1 MGLAYIWEISKNW
14 RKMKNVRILLKL
26 GGDLLWFIKQHC
38 TKQEV
43 SISKTLALR
52 AFSIFLILWIFLSL
66 SHKSGPHYE
75 KNETCPDFAQTWWGP
90 SLGYYK
96 TKLFLAGSLYLKN
109 PGSESILHFLILR
122 IFLSLSHK
130 SGPHYE
136 KNETCPDFAQTWW
149 GPSLVHKTTLYQTGS
164 LYLKNPGS
172 ESILHFSPFLH
183 FSISQ
188 ISISQ
193 ISKKLRKMK
202 NIRILL
208 KLGGDLL

>member
-1 MGLAYIWEISKNW
+1 M
-14 RKMKNVRILLKL
+14 RKMKHVRFLLKL

-52 AFSIFLILWIFLSL
+52 AFSIFL
-66 SHKSGPHYE
+66 
-75 KNETCPDFAQTWWGP
+75 
-90 SLGYYK
+90 
-96 TKLFLAGSLYLKN
+96 
-109 PGSESILHFLILR
+109 
-122 IFLSLSHK
+122 
-130 SGPHYE
+130 
-136 KNETCPDFAQTWW
+136 
-149 GPSLVHKTTLYQTGS
+149 
-164 LYLKNPGS
+164 
-172 ESILHFSPFLH
+172 H

>member
-90 SLGYYK
+90 SLVHTTTLYQ
-96 TKLFLAGSLYLKN
+96 AGGLYLQN

-136 KNETCPDFAQTWW
+136 KNETCPVFAQTWW

>member
-1 MGLAYIWEISKNW
+1 M
-14 RKMKNVRILLKL
+14 RKMEN
-26 GGDLLWFIKQHC
+26 
-38 TKQEV
+38 
-43 SISKTLALR
+43 ALR
-52 AFSIFLILWIFLSL
+52 ARVFEIETSCLVQCCFMNQRRSPPSFSKIRTFFI
-66 SHKSGPHYE
+66 
-75 KNETCPDFAQTWWGP
+75 
-90 SLGYYK
+90 
-96 TKLFLAGSLYLKN
+96 
-109 PGSESILHFLILR
+109 FLILR

>member
-1 MGLAYIWEISKNW
+1 MLQMFLKWKLRQTQVSSEENNTSP
-14 RKMKNVRILLKL
+14 RKTEAMSGFWCCSQGRGFWDRGFLL
-26 GGDLLWFIKQHC
+26 GR
-38 TKQEV
+38 V
-43 SISKTLALR
+43 SICKAKKAPTKFHPNPQFPSVFL

-75 KNETCPDFAQTWWGP
+75 KNETCPV
-90 SLGYYK
+90 
-96 TKLFLAGSLYLKN
+96 
-109 PGSESILHFLILR
+109 
-122 IFLSLSHK
+122 
-130 SGPHYE
+130 
-136 KNETCPDFAQTWW
+136 FAQTWW

-193 ISKKLRKMK
+193 ISKNLRKMK
-202 NIRILL
+202 NVRILL
-208 KLGGDLL
+208 KLGGDLLWVIIKQNCS

>member
-90 SLGYYK
+90 SL
-96 TKLFLAGSLYLKN
+96 
-109 PGSESILHFLILR
+109 
-122 IFLSLSHK
+122 
-130 SGPHYE
+130 
-136 KNETCPDFAQTWW
+136 
-149 GPSLVHKTTLYQTGS
+149 VHTTTLYQAGG
-164 LYLKNPGS
+164 LYLQNPGS

>member
-109 PGSESILHFLILR
+109 PGSEIIL
-122 IFLSLSHK
+122 
-130 SGPHYE
+130 
-136 KNETCPDFAQTWW
+136 Q
-149 GPSLVHKTTLYQTGS
+149 
-164 LYLKNPGS
+164 
-172 ESILHFSPFLH
+172 FSPFLH
-183 FSISQ
+183 FSNLHF
-188 ISISQ
+188 SILWIVLSVVHFC
-193 ISKKLRKMK
+193 SSNLLSYKSGPLLRNEKQTSLMF
-202 NIRILL
+202 RWLV
-208 KLGGDLL
+208 